1 MDIQPRYLL
10 PRFIRPRVPPSCF
23 IRTVNRT
30 SLADIREYKRIR
42 LYVSLN
48 SPRGWQEGGEGQRR
62 ARKQNF
68 VLFGDTISYKFAFY
82 CLDLSDRERS
92 ILNYKHRWI
101 EVACLFVR
109 RITWMEQ
116 WLSPPPSRKYSSFLS
131 GEVIEMILHPWT
143 DNHRHFFLHR
153 FLGVDEGNRRGF
165 RLFGLLGEWMES
177 QVCLI
182 SSWDRLRLDDL
193 WYESNR
199 VDWDIRF

>member
-10 PRFIRPRVPPSCF
+10 PRFIRPRVPASCF

-30 SLADIREYKRIR
+30 SLADIREYKRIYAC
-42 LYVSLN
+42 LSELP
-48 SPRGWQEGGEGQRR
+48 SGMARGRRGHVGR

-68 VLFGDTISYKFAFY
+68 VLFGDTISCKFAFY

-116 WLSPPPSRKYSSFLS
+116 WPPQKYSSFLS
-131 GEVIEMILHPWT
+131 GGRSSRWT
-143 DNHRHFFLHR
+143 DDSAPLNRQWSTLSLRLRNR
-153 FLGVDEGNRRGF
+153 FLRVDAIDEGF
-165 RLFGLLGEWMES
+165 QLFGFGWLSGKES
-177 QVCLI
+177 KGTAFRRDWKTI
-182 SSWDRLRLDDL
+182 SALSNFKLR
-193 WYESNR
+193 SIA
-199 VDWDIRF
+199 VG